1 MKILFIKLIN
11 FIGVYASR
19 GLKEVSYD
27 FSKID
32 KPIIQLYGPNRC
44 GKTVLIQQ
52 LHPFSSVNLSGDDRS
67 DLSLIMPCE
76 MGLKNIVYEFNGSV
90 YDITHTYKPNSH
102 GTNHTVSSSI
112 KKDGEELNPSGGV
125 NQFNTIINN
134 IFGINKYTFQ
144 FIINGT
150 QLGSFASMSTVQ
162 RKNLLNKA
170 MGIDIYDKIHKMSTD
185 DYRYT
190 NKLITSLNNTKE
202 YILSTYG
209 SYEDLVTTLEMNKAK
224 HDQMLKELNDK
235 KSRMDALEGQISLLK
250 KENIGSEL
258 TETQN
263 LINIFDSVRAEM
275 GDIDDSTYE
284 RLVDE
289 QIKLNADIS
298 EMKNKRL
305 MLLQDIDNLH
315 AKKEDI
321 ENTLRNNQRLREDY
335 DNMLSMQEDIKRQI
349 NNLAIDMTPSSPSSY
364 YTSMISVARLIN
376 GICKEIGLS
385 INSKH
390 LQTLNDM
397 IQKDIDVSAFI
408 VQEGSLLMD
417 SEKEKSVISK
427 IQSMLNTIDGDWVD
441 ECPKLETCVY
451 HKAYDTLTKYFK
463 ASQSTDSSK
472 FTQYDMEQFD
482 HAFKNVLSIK
492 RILSQQTL
500 DEDIQYIFNI
510 KTIMNNVNEGN
521 FGIDMKP
528 LQHLME
534 NAINIETRNRLI
546 TQLTDIEKR
555 LSVMKD
561 VVMTSTDV
569 NSTLREIGEK
579 INNKN
584 GEVQRIKENLDRL
597 TNDLSINDRKRML
610 LSQIKHVKYSDLQVK
625 LNKYLSK
632 SSMLS
637 NAENEYNTLSQEY
650 NMLSID
656 FSVIERNLKGFT
668 DDYNQYNKT
677 VGEITKFSDDDATYR
692 IIAEATSSTKGKP
705 VYAIRDEIEKALMLT
720 NRLLDVMYDGD
731 IEMLTPVIDENNFA
745 LPFRS
750 GDHSAP
756 DIKHGSQSESCLL
769 SIALSLSLG
778 SSLTVDM
785 VPLLDEVDAF
795 IDHHMK
801 DSFVLMIQEIMSTL
815 NIEQTFIISHNI
827 TPGQYD
833 HIMHVMDITEEE
845 SN

>member
-67 DLSLIMPCE
+67 DLSLIIPCE

-102 GTNHTVSSSI
+102 GTNHSVSSSI

-209 SYEDLVTTLEMNKAK
+209 SYEDLVTTLEMNKSRY
-224 HDQMLKELNDK
+224 DQMSKGLNDK
-235 KSRMDALEGQISLLK
+235 KSKMDALEGQISLLR
-250 KENIGSEL
+250 KEDIGREL
-258 TETQN
+258 SETQN
-263 LINIFDSVRAEM
+263 LMNIFDSVRSEM

-298 EMKNKRL
+298 DMKNKRL

-335 DNMLSMQEDIKRQI
+335 ENMLSMQDDIKRQI
-349 NNLAIDMTPSSPSSY
+349 SNLAIDMTPSSPSSY
-364 YTSMISVARLIN
+364 YTTMISVARLIN

-385 INSKH
+385 INGKH

-408 VQEGSLLMD
+408 IQEGSLLMD
-417 SEKEKSVISK
+417 SEKEKSVIGR
-427 IQSMLNTIDGDWVD
+427 IQNMLNTIDGDWVE
-441 ECPKLETCVY
+441 ECPKLDTCVY
-451 HKAYDTLTKYFK
+451 YKAYQTLTKYFK
-463 ASQSTDSSK
+463 ASQSSDPSK

-492 RILSQQTL
+492 RVLSQQTL
-500 DEDIQYIFNI
+500 DEDIQYMFNI
-510 KTIMNNVNEGN
+510 KTIMKNVNEGN

-555 LSVMKD
+555 LSMMKD

-569 NSTLREIGEK
+569 NSTLREIEGK
-579 INNKN
+579 INSKN
-584 GEVQRIKENLDRL
+584 GEVQRIKENLDTL
-597 TNDLSINDRKRML
+597 TNNLSVNDRKRML
-610 LSQIKHVKYSDLQVK
+610 LSQIKHVKYSDLQTK
-625 LNKYLSK
+625 LNKYLGK
-632 SSMLS
+632 ASMLS
-637 NAENEYNTLSQEY
+637 NAETEYTELSNQYNLDMIEFSNLERTLKSL
-650 NMLSID
+650 N
-656 FSVIERNLKGFT
+656 

-677 VGEITKFSDDDATYR
+677 VGEITKFSNDDSTYR

-845 SN
+845 N

>member
-1 MKILFIKLIN
+1 
-11 FIGVYASR
+11 
-19 GLKEVSYD
+19 
-27 FSKID
+27 
-32 KPIIQLYGPNRC
+32 
-44 GKTVLIQQ
+44 
-52 LHPFSSVNLSGDDRS
+52 
-67 DLSLIMPCE
+67 
-76 MGLKNIVYEFNGSV
+76 
-90 YDITHTYKPNSH
+90 
-102 GTNHTVSSSI
+102 
-112 KKDGEELNPSGGV
+112 
-125 NQFNTIINN
+125 
-134 IFGINKYTFQ
+134 
-144 FIINGT
+144 
-150 QLGSFASMSTVQ
+150 
-162 RKNLLNKA
+162 
-170 MGIDIYDKIHKMSTD
+170 
-185 DYRYT
+185 
-190 NKLITSLNNTKE
+190 
-202 YILSTYG
+202 
-209 SYEDLVTTLEMNKAK
+209 
-224 HDQMLKELNDK
+224 
-235 KSRMDALEGQISLLK
+235 
-250 KENIGSEL
+250 
-258 TETQN
+258 
-263 LINIFDSVRAEM
+263 
-275 GDIDDSTYE
+275 
-284 RLVDE
+284 
-289 QIKLNADIS
+289 
-298 EMKNKRL
+298 MKNKRL
-305 MLLQDIDNLH
+305 MILQDIDNLH

-335 DNMLSMQEDIKRQI
+335 ENMLSMQDDIKRQI
-349 NNLAIDMTPSSPSSY
+349 SNLAIDMTPSSPSSY
-364 YTSMISVARLIN
+364 YTTMISVARLIN

-385 INSKH
+385 INGKH
-390 LQTLNDM
+390 LQILNDM

-408 VQEGSLLMD
+408 IQEGSLLMD
-417 SEKEKSVISK
+417 SEKEKSVIGR
-427 IQSMLNTIDGDWVD
+427 IQNMLNTIDGDWVE
-441 ECPKLETCVY
+441 ECPKLDTCVY
-451 HKAYDTLTKYFK
+451 YKAYQTLTKYFK
-463 ASQSTDSSK
+463 ASQSSDPSK

-492 RILSQQTL
+492 RVLSQQTL
-500 DEDIQYIFNI
+500 DEDVQFMFNI
-510 KTIMNNVNEGN
+510 KTIMKNVNEGD

-546 TQLTDIEKR
+546 TQLNDIEKR

-569 NSTLREIGEK
+569 NSTLREIEGK
-579 INNKN
+579 INSKN
-584 GEVQRIKENLDRL
+584 EEVQRIKENLDAL
-597 TNDLSINDRKRML
+597 TNNLSINDRKRML
-610 LSQIKHVKYSDLQVK
+610 LSQIKHVKYSDLQMK
-625 LNKYLSK
+625 LNKYLGK
-632 SSMLS
+632 STMLS
-637 NAENEYNTLSQEY
+637 NAEVEYTELSNQY
-650 NMLSID
+650 NLDMIE
-656 FSVIERNLKGFT
+656 FSNLERNLKSLN

-677 VGEITKFSDDDATYR
+677 VGEITKFSNDDSTYR

-845 SN
+845 N

>member
-67 DLSLIMPCE
+67 DLSLIIPCE

-102 GTNHTVSSSI
+102 GTNHSVSSSI

-209 SYEDLVTTLEMNKAK
+209 SYEDLVTTLECNKSRY
-224 HDQMLKELNDK
+224 DQMLKGLNDK
-235 KSRMDALEGQISLLK
+235 KSKMDALEGQISLLR
-250 KENIGSEL
+250 KEDIGREL
-258 TETQN
+258 SETQN
-263 LINIFDSVRAEM
+263 LMNIFDSVRSEM

-298 EMKNKRL
+298 DMKNKRL

-335 DNMLSMQEDIKRQI
+335 ENMLSMQDDIKRQI
-349 NNLAIDMTPSSPSSY
+349 SNLAIDMTPSSPSSY
-364 YTSMISVARLIN
+364 YTTMISVARLIN
-376 GICKEIGLS
+376 GICKEIGVS
-385 INSKH
+385 INGKH

-408 VQEGSLLMD
+408 IQEGSLLMD
-417 SEKEKSVISK
+417 SEKEKSVIGR
-427 IQSMLNTIDGDWVD
+427 IQNMLNTIDGDWVE
-441 ECPKLETCVY
+441 ECPKLDTCVY
-451 HKAYDTLTKYFK
+451 YKAYQTLTKYFK
-463 ASQSTDSSK
+463 ASQSSDPSK

-492 RILSQQTL
+492 RVLSQQTL
-500 DEDIQYIFNI
+500 DEDIQYMFNI
-510 KTIMNNVNEGN
+510 KTIMKNVNEGN

-555 LSVMKD
+555 LSMMKD

-569 NSTLREIGEK
+569 DSTLREIEGK
-579 INNKN
+579 INSKN
-584 GEVQRIKENLDRL
+584 GEVQRIKENLDAL
-597 TNDLSINDRKRML
+597 TNNLSVNDRKRML
-610 LSQIKHVKYSDLQVK
+610 LSQIKHVKYSDLQTK
-625 LNKYLSK
+625 LNKYLGK
-632 SSMLS
+632 ASMLS
-637 NAENEYNTLSQEY
+637 NAETEYTELSNQY
-650 NMLSID
+650 NLDMIE
-656 FSVIERNLKGFT
+656 FSNLERNLKSLN

-677 VGEITKFSDDDATYR
+677 VGEITKFSNDDSTYR

-845 SN
+845 N

>member
-67 DLSLIMPCE
+67 DLSLIIPCE

-102 GTNHTVSSSI
+102 GTNHSVSSSI

-209 SYEDLVTTLEMNKAK
+209 SYEDLVTSLECNKSRY
-224 HDQMLKELNDK
+224 DQMLKGLNDK
-235 KSRMDALEGQISLLK
+235 KSKMDALEGQISLLR
-250 KENIGSEL
+250 KEDIAREL
-258 TETQN
+258 SETQN
-263 LINIFDSVRAEM
+263 LMNIFDSVRAEM

-298 EMKNKRL
+298 DMKNKRL

-335 DNMLSMQEDIKRQI
+335 ENMLSMQDDIKRQI
-349 NNLAIDMTPSSPSSY
+349 SNLAIDMTPSSPSSY
-364 YTSMISVARLIN
+364 YTTMISVARLIN

-385 INSKH
+385 INGKH
-390 LQTLNDM
+390 LQLLNEM

-408 VQEGSLLMD
+408 IQEGSLLMD
-417 SEKEKSVISK
+417 SEKEKSVIGR
-427 IQSMLNTIDGDWVD
+427 IQNMLNTIDGDWVE
-441 ECPKLETCVY
+441 ECPKLDTCVY
-451 HKAYDTLTKYFK
+451 YKAYQTLTKYFK
-463 ASQSTDSSK
+463 ASQSSDPSK

-492 RILSQQTL
+492 RVLSQQTL
-500 DEDIQYIFNI
+500 DEDVQFMFNI
-510 KTIMNNVNEGN
+510 KTIMKNVNEGN

-546 TQLTDIEKR
+546 TQLNDIEKR

-569 NSTLREIGEK
+569 NSTLREIEGK
-579 INNKN
+579 INGKN
-584 GEVQRIKENLDRL
+584 EEVQRIKENLDAL
-597 TNDLSINDRKRML
+597 TNNLSINDRKRML
-610 LSQIKHVKYSDLQVK
+610 LSQIKHVKYSDLQMK
-625 LNKYLSK
+625 LNKYLGK
-632 SSMLS
+632 STMLS
-637 NAENEYNTLSQEY
+637 NAEVEYTELSNQY
-650 NMLSID
+650 NLDMIE
-656 FSVIERNLKGFT
+656 FSNLERNLKSLN

-677 VGEITKFSDDDATYR
+677 VGEITKFSNDDSTYR

-845 SN
+845 N

>member
-67 DLSLIMPCE
+67 DLSLIIPCE

-102 GTNHTVSSSI
+102 GTNHSVSSSI

-209 SYEDLVTTLEMNKAK
+209 SYEDLVTTLEMNKSRY
-224 HDQMLKELNDK
+224 DQMLKGLNDK
-235 KSRMDALEGQISLLK
+235 KSKMDALEGQISLLR
-250 KENIGSEL
+250 KEDIAREL
-258 TETQN
+258 SETQN
-263 LINIFDSVRAEM
+263 LMNIFDSVRSEM

-305 MLLQDIDNLH
+305 MILQDIDNLH

-335 DNMLSMQEDIKRQI
+335 ENMLSMQDDIKRQI
-349 NNLAIDMTPSSPSSY
+349 SNLAIDMTPSSPSSY

-385 INSKH
+385 INGKH
-390 LQTLNDM
+390 LQLLNDM

-408 VQEGSLLMD
+408 IQEGSLLMD
-417 SEKEKSVISK
+417 SEKEKSVIGR
-427 IQSMLNTIDGDWVD
+427 IQNMLNTIDGDWVE
-441 ECPKLETCVY
+441 ECPKLDTCVY
-451 HKAYDTLTKYFK
+451 HKAYQTLTKYFK
-463 ASQSTDSSK
+463 ASQSSDPSK

-492 RILSQQTL
+492 RVLSQQTL
-500 DEDIQYIFNI
+500 DEDVQFMFNI
-510 KTIMNNVNEGN
+510 KTIMKNVNEGD

-546 TQLTDIEKR
+546 TQLNDIEKR

-569 NSTLREIGEK
+569 NSTLREIEGK
-579 INNKN
+579 INGKN
-584 GEVQRIKENLDRL
+584 EEVQRIKENLDAL
-597 TNDLSINDRKRML
+597 TNNLSINDRKRML
-610 LSQIKHVKYSDLQVK
+610 LSQIKHVKYSDLQMK
-625 LNKYLSK
+625 LNKYLGK
-632 SSMLS
+632 STMLS
-637 NAENEYNTLSQEY
+637 NAEVEYTELSNQYNLDMIEFSNLERTLKSL
-650 NMLSID
+650 N
-656 FSVIERNLKGFT
+656 

-677 VGEITKFSDDDATYR
+677 VGEITKFSNDDSTYR

-845 SN
+845 N

>member
-67 DLSLIMPCE
+67 DLSLIIPCE

-102 GTNHTVSSSI
+102 GTNHSVSSSI

-209 SYEDLVTTLEMNKAK
+209 SYEDLVTTLEMNKSRY
-224 HDQMLKELNDK
+224 DQMLKGLNDK
-235 KSRMDALEGQISLLK
+235 KSKMDALEGQISLLR
-250 KENIGSEL
+250 KEDIAREL
-258 TETQN
+258 SETQN
-263 LINIFDSVRAEM
+263 LMNIFDSVRSEM

-284 RLVDE
+284 KLVDE

-305 MLLQDIDNLH
+305 MILQDIDNLH

-335 DNMLSMQEDIKRQI
+335 ENMLSMQDDIKRQI
-349 NNLAIDMTPSSPSSY
+349 GNLAIDMTPSSPSSY
-364 YTSMISVARLIN
+364 YTTMISVARLIN

-385 INSKH
+385 INGKH
-390 LQTLNDM
+390 LQILNDM

-408 VQEGSLLMD
+408 IQEGSLLMD
-417 SEKEKSVISK
+417 SEKEKSVIGR
-427 IQSMLNTIDGDWVD
+427 IQNMLNTIDGDWVE
-441 ECPKLETCVY
+441 ECPKLDTCVY
-451 HKAYDTLTKYFK
+451 YKAYQTLTKYFK
-463 ASQSTDSSK
+463 ASQSSDPSK

-492 RILSQQTL
+492 RVLSQQTL
-500 DEDIQYIFNI
+500 DEDVQFMFNI
-510 KTIMNNVNEGN
+510 KTIMKNVNEGD

-546 TQLTDIEKR
+546 TQLNDSEKR

-569 NSTLREIGEK
+569 NSTLREIEGK
-579 INNKN
+579 INSKN
-584 GEVQRIKENLDRL
+584 EEVQRIKENLDAL
-597 TNDLSINDRKRML
+597 TNNLSINDRKRML
-610 LSQIKHVKYSDLQVK
+610 LSQIKHIKYSDLQMK
-625 LNKYLSK
+625 LNKYLGK
-632 SSMLS
+632 STMLS
-637 NAENEYNTLSQEY
+637 NAEVEYTELSNQYNLDMIEFSNLERTLKSL
-650 NMLSID
+650 N
-656 FSVIERNLKGFT
+656 

-677 VGEITKFSDDDATYR
+677 VGEITKFSNDDSTYR

-731 IEMLTPVIDENNFA
+731 IEMLTPIIDENNFA

-845 SN
+845 N

>member
-67 DLSLIMPCE
+67 DLSLIIPCE

-102 GTNHTVSSSI
+102 GTNHSVSSSI

-209 SYEDLVTTLEMNKAK
+209 SYEDLVTTLEMNKSRY
-224 HDQMLKELNDK
+224 DQMSKGLNDK
-235 KSRMDALEGQISLLK
+235 KSKMDALEGQISLLR
-250 KENIGSEL
+250 KEDIGREL
-258 TETQN
+258 SETQN
-263 LINIFDSVRAEM
+263 LMNIFDSVRSEM

-298 EMKNKRL
+298 DMKNKRL

-335 DNMLSMQEDIKRQI
+335 ENMLSMQDDIKRQI
-349 NNLAIDMTPSSPSSY
+349 SNLAIDMTPSSPSSY
-364 YTSMISVARLIN
+364 YTTMISVARLIN
-376 GICKEIGLS
+376 VICKEIGLS
-385 INSKH
+385 INGKH

-408 VQEGSLLMD
+408 IQEGSLLMD
-417 SEKEKSVISK
+417 SEKEKSVIGR
-427 IQSMLNTIDGDWVD
+427 IQNMLNTIDGDWVE
-441 ECPKLETCVY
+441 ECPKMDTCVY
-451 HKAYDTLTKYFK
+451 YKAYQTLTKYFK
-463 ASQSTDSSK
+463 ASQSSDPSK

-492 RILSQQTL
+492 RVLSQQTF
-500 DEDIQYIFNI
+500 DEDVQFMFNI
-510 KTIMNNVNEGN
+510 KTIMKNVNEGD

-546 TQLTDIEKR
+546 TQLNDIEKR

-569 NSTLREIGEK
+569 NSTLREIEGK
-579 INNKN
+579 INGKN
-584 GEVQRIKENLDRL
+584 EEVQRIKENLDAL
-597 TNDLSINDRKRML
+597 TNNLSVNDRKRML
-610 LSQIKHVKYSDLQVK
+610 LSQIKHVKYSDLQMK
-625 LNKYLSK
+625 LNKYLGK
-632 SSMLS
+632 STMLS
-637 NAENEYNTLSQEY
+637 NAEVEYNELSNQYNLDMIEFSNLERTLKSL
-650 NMLSID
+650 N
-656 FSVIERNLKGFT
+656 

-677 VGEITKFSDDDATYR
+677 VGEITKFSNDDSTYR

-845 SN
+845 N

>member
-67 DLSLIMPCE
+67 DLSLIIPCE

-102 GTNHTVSSSI
+102 GTNHSVSSSI

-209 SYEDLVTTLEMNKAK
+209 SYEDLVTTLEMNKSRY
-224 HDQMLKELNDK
+224 DQMSKGLNDK
-235 KSRMDALEGQISLLK
+235 KSKMDALEGQISLLR
-250 KENIGSEL
+250 KEDIGREL
-258 TETQN
+258 SETQN
-263 LINIFDSVRAEM
+263 LMNIFDSVRSEM

-298 EMKNKRL
+298 DMKNKRL

-335 DNMLSMQEDIKRQI
+335 ENMLSMQDDIKRQI
-349 NNLAIDMTPSSPSSY
+349 SNLAIDMTPSSPSSY
-364 YTSMISVARLIN
+364 YTTMISVARLIN

-385 INSKH
+385 INGKH

-408 VQEGSLLMD
+408 IQEGSLLMD
-417 SEKEKSVISK
+417 SEKEKSVIGR
-427 IQSMLNTIDGDWVD
+427 IQNMLNTIDGDWVE
-441 ECPKLETCVY
+441 ECPKMDTCVY
-451 HKAYDTLTKYFK
+451 YKAYQTLTKYFK
-463 ASQSTDSSK
+463 ASQSSDPSK

-492 RILSQQTL
+492 RVLSQQTF
-500 DEDIQYIFNI
+500 DEDVQFMFNI
-510 KTIMNNVNEGN
+510 KTIMKNVNEGD

-546 TQLTDIEKR
+546 TQLNDIEKR

-569 NSTLREIGEK
+569 NSTLREIEGK
-579 INNKN
+579 INGKN
-584 GEVQRIKENLDRL
+584 EEVQRIKENLDAL
-597 TNDLSINDRKRML
+597 TNNLSVNDRKRML
-610 LSQIKHVKYSDLQVK
+610 LSQIKHVKYSDLQMK
-625 LNKYLSK
+625 LNKYLGK
-632 SSMLS
+632 STMLS
-637 NAENEYNTLSQEY
+637 NAEVEYNELSNQYNLDMIEFSNLERTLKSL
-650 NMLSID
+650 N
-656 FSVIERNLKGFT
+656 

-677 VGEITKFSDDDATYR
+677 VGEITKFSNDDSTYR

-845 SN
+845 N

>member
-67 DLSLIMPCE
+67 DLSLIIPCE

-209 SYEDLVTTLEMNKAK
+209 SYEDLVTTLEMNKSRY
-224 HDQMLKELNDK
+224 DQMLKGLNDK
-235 KSRMDALEGQISLLK
+235 KSKMDALEGQISLLR
-250 KENIGSEL
+250 KEDIAREL
-258 TETQN
+258 SETQN
-263 LINIFDSVRAEM
+263 LMNIFDSVRSEM

-284 RLVDE
+284 KLVDE

-305 MLLQDIDNLH
+305 MILQDIDNLH

-335 DNMLSMQEDIKRQI
+335 ENMLSMQDDIKRQI
-349 NNLAIDMTPSSPSSY
+349 SNLAIDMTPSSPSSY
-364 YTSMISVARLIN
+364 YTTMISVARLIN

-385 INSKH
+385 INGKH
-390 LQTLNDM
+390 LQILNDM

-408 VQEGSLLMD
+408 IQEGSLLMD
-417 SEKEKSVISK
+417 SEKEKSVIGR
-427 IQSMLNTIDGDWVD
+427 IQNMLNTIDGDWVE
-441 ECPKLETCVY
+441 ECPKLDTCVY
-451 HKAYDTLTKYFK
+451 YKAYQTLTKYFK
-463 ASQSTDSSK
+463 ASQSSDPSK

-492 RILSQQTL
+492 RVLSQQTL
-500 DEDIQYIFNI
+500 DEDVQFMFNI
-510 KTIMNNVNEGN
+510 KTIMKNVNEGD

-546 TQLTDIEKR
+546 TQLNDIEKR

-569 NSTLREIGEK
+569 NSTLREIEGK
-579 INNKN
+579 INSKN
-584 GEVQRIKENLDRL
+584 EEVQRIKENLDAL
-597 TNDLSINDRKRML
+597 TNNLSINDRKRML
-610 LSQIKHVKYSDLQVK
+610 LSQIKHVKYSDLQMK
-625 LNKYLSK
+625 LNKYLGK
-632 SSMLS
+632 STMLS
-637 NAENEYNTLSQEY
+637 NAEVEYTELSNQY
-650 NMLSID
+650 NLDMIE
-656 FSVIERNLKGFT
+656 FSNLERNLKSLN

-677 VGEITKFSDDDATYR
+677 VGEITKFSNDDSTYR

-845 SN
+845 N